1 MIRVLRWI
9 AHLDKTR
16 RLNESSS
23 KLSRPKLGHRRLR
36 AEDLRTHLHRPRMRL
51 AAKKNFRLPF
61 VIDAQSC
68 FGDLNISLFD
78 CYIAH
83 PKVSITINFDTKQ
96 NVVDLTLRPI
106 FVPLFFNS
114 SPSDL
119 SGRSVEKNKLKW
131 AIRDVRAYKATFKFT
146 LVETDFYD
154 NTTEDEHFIKVMK
167 YFDVE

>member
-1 MIRVLRWI
+1 M
-9 AHLDKTR
+9 
-16 RLNESSS
+16 
-23 KLSRPKLGHRRLR
+23 
-36 AEDLRTHLHRPRMRL
+36 
-51 AAKKNFRLPF
+51 
-61 VIDAQSC
+61 
-68 FGDLNISLFD
+68 
-78 CYIAH
+78 
-83 PKVSITINFDTKQ
+83 
-96 NVVDLTLRPI
+96 DLTLRPI

-131 AIRDVRAYKATFKFT
+131 AIRDVRAYKATFKFM